1 MKFILNY
8 TIKIFLGLIIAVILF
23 HICIIFKIIPYN
35 IAWGG
40 RLKNDAEMYVFET
53 ISILINI
60 FLSIV
65 LLMKGEIVKFRFSY
79 KVINAI
85 LWIFFV
91 IFILNTI
98 GNLFAQT
105 FFEKFFALLTGFSAI
120 LIWNIAMK
128 KKTTN
133 R

>member
-1 MKFILNY
+1 MNFILNY
-8 TIKIFLGLIIAVILF
+8 AIKIFLGLLIAVILF
-23 HICIIFKIIPYN
+23 HICIIFKIIPYD

-40 RLKNDAEMYVFET
+40 RLKNDAEMYVFEI

-65 LLMKGEIVKFRFSY
+65 LLMKGDIVRFRFSD
-79 KVINAI
+79 KVINVI
-85 LWIFFV
+85 LLIFFV

-105 FFEKFFALLTGFSAI
+105 FLEKFFAILTGFSAI
-120 LIWNIAMK
+120 LIWNITMK

>member
-1 MKFILNY
+1 MKYKIS
-8 TIKIFLGLIIAVILF
+8 IKILLALLISVILF
-23 HICIIFKIIPYN
+23 HMSVIAKVVPYD

-40 RLKNDAEMYVFET
+40 RLTNDTEMYIFET
-53 ISILINI
+53 LSILINL
-60 FLSIV
+60 FLATI
-65 LLMKGEIVKFRFSY
+65 LLMKGDFIKYKFSN
-79 KVINAI
+79 KVVNLI

-98 GNLFAQT
+98 GNIFAQT
-105 FFEKFFALLTGFSAI
+105 FFEKFFAILTGFSAI
-120 LIWNIAMK
+120 LIWNITVK

>member
-1 MKFILNY
+1 
-8 TIKIFLGLIIAVILF
+8 
-23 HICIIFKIIPYN
+23 
-35 IAWGG
+35 
-40 RLKNDAEMYVFET
+40 
-53 ISILINI
+53 
-60 FLSIV
+60 
-65 LLMKGEIVKFRFSY
+65 MKGDIVRFRFSD
-79 KVINAI
+79 KVINVI

-105 FFEKFFALLTGFSAI
+105 FFEKFFAILTGFSAI
-120 LIWNIAMK
+120 LIWNITKK

>member
-1 MKFILNY
+1 MNFILNY
-8 TIKIFLGLIIAVILF
+8 AIKIFLGLLIAVILF
-23 HICIIFKIIPYN
+23 HICIIFKIIPYD

-40 RLKNDAEMYVFET
+40 RLKNDAEMYVFEI

-65 LLMKGEIVKFRFSY
+65 LLMKGDIVRFRFSD
-79 KVINAI
+79 KVINVI

-105 FFEKFFALLTGFSAI
+105 FFEKFFAILTGFLAI
-120 LIWNIAMK
+120 LIWNITMK
-128 KKTTN
+128 KRTTN
-133 R
+133 H

>member
-1 MKFILNY
+1 MNFILNHA
-8 TIKIFLGLIIAVILF
+8 IKIFLGLLIAIILF
-23 HICIIFKIIPYN
+23 HICIIFKIIPYD

-40 RLKNDAEMYVFET
+40 RLKNDSEMYVFEI

-60 FLSIV
+60 FLSVV
-65 LLMKGEIVKFRFSY
+65 LLMKGDIVRFRFSD
-79 KVINAI
+79 KVINVI

-120 LIWNIAMK
+120 LIWNITMK

>member
-1 MKFILNY
+1 MNFILNY
-8 TIKIFLGLIIAVILF
+8 AIKIFLGLLIAVILF
-23 HICIIFKIIPYN
+23 NICIIFKIIPYD

-40 RLKNDAEMYVFET
+40 RLKNDAEMYVFEI

-65 LLMKGEIVKFRFSY
+65 LLMKGDIVRFRFSD
-79 KVINAI
+79 KVINVI

-105 FFEKFFALLTGFSAI
+105 FFEKFFAVLTGFSAI
-120 LIWNIAMK
+120 LIWNITIK
-128 KKTTN
+128 KKITN

>member
-1 MKFILNY
+1 MNFILNY
-8 TIKIFLGLIIAVILF
+8 AIKIFLGLLIAVILF
-23 HICIIFKIIPYN
+23 HICIIFKIIPYD

-40 RLKNDAEMYVFET
+40 RLKNDAEMYVFEI

-65 LLMKGEIVKFRFSY
+65 LLMKGDIVRFRFSD
-79 KVINAI
+79 KVINVI

-105 FFEKFFALLTGFSAI
+105 FFEKFFAILTGFSAI
-120 LIWNIAMK
+120 LIWNITMK

>member
-1 MKFILNY
+1 MNFILDNA
-8 TIKIFLGLIIAVILF
+8 IKIFLGLLISVVLF
-23 HICIIFKIIPYN
+23 HICIILKIIPYD

-40 RLKNDAEMYVFET
+40 RLKNDSEMYVFEI

-65 LLMKGEIVKFRFSY
+65 LLMKGDIVRFRFSD
-79 KVINAI
+79 KVINVI

-105 FFEKFFALLTGFSAI
+105 FFEKFFAILTGFSAI
-120 LIWNIAMK
+120 LIWNITMK

>member
-1 MKFILNY
+1 MNFILDNA
-8 TIKIFLGLIIAVILF
+8 IKIFLGLLISVVLF
-23 HICIIFKIIPYN
+23 HICIILKIIPYD